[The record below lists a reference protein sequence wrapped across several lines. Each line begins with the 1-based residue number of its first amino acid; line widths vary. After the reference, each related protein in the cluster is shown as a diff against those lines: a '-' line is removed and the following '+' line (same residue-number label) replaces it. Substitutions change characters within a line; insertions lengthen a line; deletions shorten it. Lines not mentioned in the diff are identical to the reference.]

1 MLWLSWLI
9 VGFLYNLLN
18 CKVYCEIVIKKNFKL
33 NFRIFFICFIFAL
46 LNCYSI
52 YYNTYLRPLFIHLCY
67 VIIVFFCYRESL
79 IKAILSV
86 ILLAII
92 SVISELIVSVIYYIF
107 MNGNPSSVS
116 NNFLS
121 VIISNLAI
129 MTMIYLIISM
139 KIPKRIFSY
148 IVKWYKEQNKLNIIL
163 ISVTFLLTLALLM
176 YQIFSKN
183 LSYNNLIV
191 YIIFI
196 ISSIIFVLNLFKENS
211 EKSYISAEYNNLV
224 EYVKKYENMI
234 DQKSKEQHEYR
245 NQLIIIR
252 DKISKTNKKAI
263 EYIDNILN
271 IPIENNSEW
280 LRKIKSIP
288 SGGLKGLYYYKIEEM
303 LANDINLY
311 INVSD
316 KLKDKNIWNCCEKNM
331 YDITLIIGVYIDN
344 AIQAAKISKE
354 KYIVLDIDYDNES
367 IVFSFSNTYFGTID
381 LNKLDD
387 IKYTTKGIGHGY
399 GLVIV
404 KETLEKND
412 SLNQYREINGKYYVQ
427 KLVVKAN

>member
-9 VGFLYNLLN
+9 VGIVYNLFY
-18 CKVYCEIVIKKNFKL
+18 CKMYSEIVMKEKFKL
-33 NFRIFFICFIFAL
+33 NFKIFFVCLFFAI

-52 YYNTYLRPLFIHLCY
+52 YYNTYFR
-67 VIIVFFCYRESL
+67 IIFTQFCYILITYFCYNQSL
-79 IKAILSV
+79 VKC
-86 ILLAII
+86 II
-92 SVISELIVSVIYYIF
+92 SVFLFAIFFIISELIYSLIYSILIENSF
-107 MNGNPSSVS
+107 DILTNNINGILVTNISIIIVCY
-116 NNFLS
+116 FLINRKKS
-121 VIISNLAI
+121 KILIQKIIIWYRKKNILNL
-129 MTMIYLIISM
+129 LIIILLFILSWFVL
-139 KIPKRIFSY
+139 FSQIMY
-148 IVKWYKEQNKLNIIL
+148 NKL
-163 ISVTFLLTLALLM
+163 
-176 YQIFSKN
+176 
-183 LSYNNLIV
+183 SYDNLIV
-191 YIIFI
+191 YSVFLVSSIIFI
-196 ISSIIFVLNLFKENS
+196 INLFKENS

-288 SGGLKGLYYYKIEEM
+288 SGGLKGLYFYKIEEM

-316 KLKDKNIWNCCEKNM
+316 KLKDKNIWTCCEKNM

-354 KYIVLDIDYDNES
+354 KYIVLDIDYDNKS
-367 IVFSFSNTYFGTID
+367 IVFSFSNTYSGTID